1 VPMGVGFTKGV
12 EEEQGCGWVFKKE
25 HLRLGEVAGIL
36 RRINEDKKDND
47 RESGRRAHEFFLP
60 NGSKILV
67 GSFVHLR
74 KEGLEGYVEDF
85 ASMVREIWNVTGDI
99 GIEVLPVVPV
109 VFNGLDEEGGRL
121 LSGVKEWIRWMGRES
136 GRVELVHLSETA
148 GREEGEQSGEAVFL
162 KPVGMLLRSQRK
174 ESMEL
179 GSRGNVLT
187 ALKGERMELHLRVAM
202 PSKEISRLMGVVRG
216 AGEGG
221 REDEEER

>member
-1 VPMGVGFTKGV
+1 M
-12 EEEQGCGWVFKKE
+12 
-25 HLRLGEVAGIL
+25 
-36 RRINEDKKDND
+36 
-47 RESGRRAHEFFLP
+47 
-60 NGSKILV
+60 
-67 GSFVHLR
+67 R

-187 ALKGERMELHLRVAM
+187 ALKGERMELHLKEAL

-216 AGEGG
+216 AGGGG
-221 REDEEER
+221 REDEAERKRGSFGEGVSLEGEYAFTKGIEAFCKVAVREGRYKGTYLFNLKDQVWFFVLFHISSSFGM